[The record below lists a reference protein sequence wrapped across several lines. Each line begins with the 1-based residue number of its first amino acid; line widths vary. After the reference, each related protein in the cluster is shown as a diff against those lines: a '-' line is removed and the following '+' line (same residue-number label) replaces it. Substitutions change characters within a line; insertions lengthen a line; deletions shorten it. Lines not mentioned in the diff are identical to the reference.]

1 MLTEKLLNFYLMGA
15 EWVLWLLILLSIF
28 WVSIW
33 IERTFFY
40 FHTKENIPSLKK
52 DLKEALAG
60 KEKSIQTLTEKDTFG
75 SKVLSAGLSLIQRNI
90 KDPSRLEQAMLSEML
105 LQKNRYEKR
114 LPILATIG
122 NNAPFLGLFGT
133 VLGIV
138 QAFFQLGKMGAAEQA
153 SSNQVVMAAI
163 GEALVATGVGILV
176 AIPAVAAYNWSK
188 TLVSMRS
195 REAESLMRHFLSEI
209 SKGS

>member
-1 MLTEKLLNFYLMGA
+1 
-15 EWVLWLLILLSIF
+15 
-28 WVSIW
+28 
-33 IERTFFY
+33 
-40 FHTKENIPSLKK
+40 
-52 DLKEALAG
+52 
-60 KEKSIQTLTEKDTFG
+60 
-75 SKVLSAGLSLIQRNI
+75 
-90 KDPSRLEQAMLSEML
+90 
-105 LQKNRYEKR
+105 
-114 LPILATIG
+114 
-122 NNAPFLGLFGT
+122 
-133 VLGIV
+133 
-138 QAFFQLGKMGAAEQA
+138 MGAAEQA